1 MSLLERIQ
9 KEKNVEALDT
19 SITQKIRKPVVSK
32 IDPFEEIKGRIHE
45 KIIED
50 ININSF
56 KESSVGKQE
65 ESLEQEISKIVERFL
80 ESEGTF
86 ITKLEKQKLITEV
99 IDETIGFGP
108 INQFIYDTSVSEIM
122 VNGPDRVYLE
132 KKGRLVLSDVT
143 FKDNQHIMRV
153 IEKIVAPLGRR
164 IDESSPMVDTR
175 LPNGSRV
182 NIVIPPLSL
191 NGPTITI
198 RKFSEKPYTV
208 KDLINFGTITPDMA
222 IFLKACVEA
231 RLNIVVSGGTGSGK
245 TTTLNVISSFIPE
258 DERIVTIEDAAEL
271 QLAQNHVIKLETRPP
286 NIEGKGAITI
296 RDLVRNSLRM
306 RPDRIVVGEVR
317 SGEALDMLQAMNTGH
332 DGSLTTGHANSPRD
346 MLSRLETMVLM
357 AGMDLPVKAIREQIA
372 SAIDL
377 IVQQSRL
384 KDGSRRITHITEITG
399 MEGEVVTLQDIFV
412 FKQHGRN
419 EKGQITGTMIPTGI
433 RPKFVEKLEDV
444 GIVLPNDIFT
454 RHYIS

>member
-9 KEKNVEALDT
+9 KEKNVETIEA
-19 SITQKIRKPVVSK
+19 SSAQKTRKPAAPK
-32 IDPFEEIKGRIHE
+32 ADPFDELKARIHT
-45 KIIED
+45 KIIEE
-50 ININSF
+50 INNNSF
-56 KESSVGKQE
+56 KENVAEEQE
-65 ESLEQEISKIVERFL
+65 ENLEKDISEIIERFL
-80 ESEGTF
+80 EEEGTF
-86 ITKLEKQKLITEV
+86 ITKLEKQKLISEI

-108 INQFIYDTSVSEIM
+108 INQFIHDPSVSEIM
-122 VNGPDRVYLE
+122 VNGPDKVYLE
-132 KKGRLVLSDVT
+132 KKGKLVLSDVT
-143 FKDNQHIMRV
+143 FKDDQHIMRV

-164 IDESSPMVDTR
+164 IDESSPMVDAR

-182 NIVIPPLSL
+182 NVIIPPLSL

-198 RKFSEKPYTV
+198 RKFSEKPFTV
-208 KDLINFGTITPDMA
+208 KDLINFGTVTPDVA
-222 IFLKACVEA
+222 ILLKACVEG

-271 QLAQNHVIKLETRPP
+271 QMMQDHVIRLETRPP

-306 RPDRIVVGEVR
+306 RPDRIIVGEVR

-346 MLSRLETMVLM
+346 MLARLETMVMM
-357 AGMDLPVKAIREQIA
+357 AGMELPMKAIREQVA

-377 IVQQSRL
+377 IVQQSRMR
-384 KDGSRRITHITEITG
+384 DGSRRITHITEVTG
-399 MEGEVVTLQDIFV
+399 MEGDVITMQDIFL
-412 FKQHGRN
+412 FKQHGRD
-419 EKGQITGTMIPTGI
+419 ERGRITGELLPTGI
-433 RPKFVEKLEDV
+433 KPKFVEKLEDA
-444 GIVLPNDIFT
+444 GIKLPNDVFIK
-454 RHYIS
+454 R

>member
-9 KEKNVEALDT
+9 KEKSGEAAVDT
-19 SITQKIRKPVVSK
+19 GSQQKTRKAVAPKV
-32 IDPFEEIKGRIHE
+32 DPFESLKEKIHA
-45 KIIED
+45 KIIEGVNTNAIKD
-50 ININSF
+50 IDSDGNDEN
-56 KESSVGKQE
+56 
-65 ESLEQEISKIVERFL
+65 LEKEISDIVEKFL
-80 ESEGTF
+80 DEEGTF
-86 ITKLEKQKLITEV
+86 ITKLDKQKLITEI

-108 INQFIYDTSVSEIM
+108 INQFIHDTSVSEIM
-122 VNGPDRVYLE
+122 VNGPDMVYLE
-132 KKGRLVLSDVT
+132 KKGRLVLSDIT
-143 FKDNQHIMRV
+143 FKDDQHVMKV

-164 IDESSPMVDTR
+164 IDESSPMVDAR

-182 NIVIPPLSL
+182 NVIIPPLAL

-198 RKFSEKPYTV
+198 RKFSEKPFTV
-208 KDLINFGTITPDMA
+208 KDLINFGTLTPEVAML
-222 IFLKACVEA
+222 LKACVEA

-271 QLAQNHVIKLETRPP
+271 QMAQEHVVRLETRPP
-286 NIEGKGAITI
+286 NVEGKGAVTI

-357 AGMDLPVKAIREQIA
+357 AGMELPIKAIREQIS

-384 KDGSRRITHITEITG
+384 KDGSRKITHITEITG
-399 MEGEVVTLQDIFV
+399 MEGDVVTMQDIFV
-412 FKQHGRN
+412 FKQQGRD
-419 EKGQITGTMIPTGI
+419 EKGHIMGSLKPTGI
-433 RPKFVEKLEDV
+433 KPKFADKLEDA
-444 GIVLPNDIFT
+444 GIILPADIFI
-454 RHYIS
+454 H